1 LPIKTKVGLNHPRMS
16 TIEMILD
23 DPANQADV
31 TPSPPVTLM
40 YSSGLIEQR
49 IS

>member
-16 TIEMILD
+16 TMEMILD

-31 TPSPPVTLM
+31 TPSNKPTSNQQI
-40 YSSGLIEQR
+40 Y
-49 IS
+49 